1 MKKVPIRKCI
11 ACNEHF
17 EKKSLIRV
25 VRTPEGN
32 IVLDDTGKQNGR
44 GAYVCRS
51 QTCLNQVLTKKNLQR
66 VFSCQIEEA
75 LIEALK
81 AKLGEL
87 QRSNVEQ

>member
-32 IVLDDTGKQNGR
+32 IILDDTGKQNGR

-51 QTCLNQVLTKKNLQR
+51 ETCLNQVLSKKTLQR
-66 VFSCQIEEA
+66 VFSCRIEDAVVEG
-75 LIEALK
+75 LK
-81 AKLGEL
+81 TKLSEL
-87 QRSNVEQ
+87 RN

>member
-25 VRTPEGN
+25 VKTPEGN
-32 IVLDDTGKQNGR
+32 IVLDNTGKQNGR

-51 QTCLNQVLTKKNLQR
+51 QACLNQVLSKKNLQR
-66 VFSCQIEEA
+66 VFQCQIEEDV
-75 LIEALK
+75 IEGLK
-81 AKLGEL
+81 AKLSEL
-87 QRSNVEQ
+87 EA